1 MKEHIMGTQPYQH
14 LPLLMLAIVSWRA
27 ALLLADSEPLVKNP
41 GSGTGQPLDEKAFL
55 PLIKPCANELPA
67 MQTIVLI

>member
-1 MKEHIMGTQPYQH
+1 MSTLTTSDISNRVLERP
-14 LPLLMLAIVSWRA
+14 AA
-27 ALLLADSEPLVKNP
+27 ALFLADSEPLVKNP

-55 PLIKPCANELPA
+55 PLMKPCANNLPA